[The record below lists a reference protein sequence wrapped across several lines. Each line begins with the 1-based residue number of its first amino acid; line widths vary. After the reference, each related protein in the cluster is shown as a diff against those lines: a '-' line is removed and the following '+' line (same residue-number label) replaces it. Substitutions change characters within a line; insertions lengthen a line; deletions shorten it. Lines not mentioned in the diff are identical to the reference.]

1 MLKSNATFLNN
12 AKNSQSNP
20 DKASFMDNVQVA
32 KAIFAKKNQQNSTK
46 LTPHR
51 GTTGVNQ
58 DGIQQNINDVLNAE
72 YRGMSLYSIAM
83 IFLIIAILW
92 TGVQTVEQVQQY
104 HQEYGQLQQLKKDF
118 RALQIEHQQMLI
130 EQQAFSATPQVTNR
144 AVTELNMFY
153 PNVSDRMII
162 NNNGQEIHQKNF

>member
-1 MLKSNATFLNN
+1 M
-12 AKNSQSNP
+12 
-20 DKASFMDNVQVA
+20 
-32 KAIFAKKNQQNSTK
+32 
-46 LTPHR
+46 
-51 GTTGVNQ
+51 
-58 DGIQQNINDVLNAE
+58 
-72 YRGMSLYSIAM
+72 
-83 IFLIIAILW
+83 IIAILG